1 MTRRSYNMEKT
12 KEKLT
17 KKELNNLF
25 FRFCQYNAP
34 GFDYVYYMGKSW
46 PWWLKPLF
54 KKYYD
59 KEEYSKALTRHFDFY
74 NTENTTGA
82 LVYGVVVGLEE
93 QKALTGKVP
102 EESIKDIKVSL
113 QGPIAG
119 IGDSLIQGTLLPILI
134 TIAMSLSGDN
144 GSIAGPLFYI
154 VALFGILIPYMYIL
168 FNKGYQLGTKAI
180 SAISSGSLKRVTE
193 AISSFGLIVIGAL
206 AAKQCGVSTSL
217 SYMSNGEPVMLID
230 KINSIFP
237 NLLSLL
243 VIFLMYY
250 LMKKKKV
257 SSAIIVYATLVVV
270 VVLALL
276 GIA

>member
-1 MTRRSYNMEKT
+1 MENNVIS
-12 KEKLT
+12 KEPLT
-17 KKELNNLF
+17 KKELNSLF
-25 FRFCQYNAP
+25 FRFVQWNAP

-46 PWWLKPLF
+46 PWWLKPMF

-59 KEEYSKALTRHFDFY
+59 KEGYSAALSRHFDFY

-93 QKALTGKVP
+93 QRALTGEVP
-102 EESIKDIKVSL
+102 AETIKDIKVSL
-113 QGPIAG
+113 QGPVAG
-119 IGDSLIQGTLLPILI
+119 IGDSLIQATLLPILMTVAI
-134 TIAMSLSGDN
+134 SLAGEN

-154 VALFGILIPYMYIL
+154 VSLFGILLPYMYTL
-168 FNKGYQLGTKAI
+168 FKKGYQLGT
-180 SAISSGSLKRVTE
+180 SAVGMISSGALSKITE

-206 AAKQCGVSTSL
+206 AARQCGVTCGITFT
-217 SYMSNGEPVMLID
+217 SNGEETALID

-243 VIFLMYY
+243 VIFFLYW
-250 LMKKKKV
+250 LMKKKKI
-257 SSAIIVYATLVVV
+257 SSAVIVYGMIAVVTI
-270 VVLALL
+270 LALL